1 MSEEL
6 NLLLSKIESQLEQ
19 KGILNKKMS
28 RSCNFTMKDNLKK
41 EMEQK
46 ILNETTYKDEINKTN
61 NNVNTS
67 IEYETHKLIEKE
79 LEPYLNSIRK

>member
-41 EMEQK
+41 
-46 ILNETTYKDEINKTN
+46 
-61 NNVNTS
+61 
-67 IEYETHKLIEKE
+67 
-79 LEPYLNSIRK
+79 

>member
-28 RSCNFTMKDNLKK
+28 RSYNFTMKDNLKK

-46 ILNETTYKDEINKTN
+46 ILNILDPVTTT
-61 NNVNTS
+61 VARV
-67 IEYETHKLIEKE
+67 
-79 LEPYLNSIRK
+79 EPEHE